1 MSSTAKAI
9 QLSERVNRISVSS
22 TMAVAAEAERL
33 RAEGKDLVDF
43 GAGEPDFPTP
53 DNVKEAAI
61 KAIRDN
67 FSKYTAAPGTMELR
81 KAIVD
86 RHAADFGTSYS
97 PAECIAT
104 AGGKQAI
111 FNAISALINTGDE
124 VILPVPY
131 WVTFADLINYAGGK
145 PVLVETSEERGFE
158 LTAEMIAK
166 AITPKTK
173 LVIINSPNNPS
184 GAVVPQ
190 DEAGRILE
198 LCAAKGVW
206 LMTDECYCQFFY
218 ETKPYS
224 VAGVPGKLD
233 VAKDNIIVVGS
244 LSKTYAMTGWR
255 VGFALGPQAIIGAM
269 GKLQSH
275 STSNPSSIAQKA
287 AVEAVRGSQDSVPKM
302 LAEYRRRRDFV
313 VPKLRSIPGV
323 VCNMPQGAFYAY
335 PNIGKYLGAG
345 KTSSNLPATATELSA
360 RLLREAGVV
369 VVPGEAFG
377 TNAHFRLSYATSME
391 QLEKGLD
398 RLAKFFAAQG

>member
-1 MSSTAKAI
+1 MANSTANTTKREI
-9 QLSERVNRISVSS
+9 KLSDRVSRISVSS

-86 RHAADFGTSYS
+86 RHAADFGTSYTPS
-97 PAECIAT
+97 ECIAT

-111 FNAISALINTGDE
+111 FNAISSLINPGDE

-145 PVLVETSEERGFE
+145 PVMVETREESGFE
-158 LTAEMIAK
+158 LTAEMVKK
-166 AITPKTK
+166 AITPRTK
-173 LVIINSPNNPS
+173 LAIINSPNNPS
-184 GAVVPQ
+184 GAVVPLA
-190 DEAGRILE
+190 EAERILE
-198 LCAAKGVW
+198 VCAAHNVW

-224 VAGVPGKLD
+224 LAGAKD
-233 VAKDNIIVVGS
+233 AKDNIIVVGS

-255 VGFALGPQAIIGAM
+255 VGFALGPAPIIGAM

-287 AVEAVRGSQDSVPKM
+287 AVEAVRGSQDSVPVM

-313 VPKLRSIPGV
+313 VPKLRAIPGV

-345 KTSSNLPATATELSA
+345 RAAATATELSS

-377 TNAHFRLSYATSME
+377 TNEHFRLSYATSME

>member
-1 MSSTAKAI
+1 MSSTAREIK
-9 QLSERVNRISVSS
+9 LSDRVNKISVSS

-81 KAIVD
+81 KAIVE
-86 RHAADFGTSYS
+86 RHAADFGTAYS
-97 PAECIAT
+97 PSECIAT

-111 FNAISALINTGDE
+111 FNAISALINPGDE

-131 WVTFADLINYAGGK
+131 WVTFADLINYASGK

-190 DEAGRILE
+190 DEAARILE
-198 LCAAKGVW
+198 LCASKGIW
-206 LMTDECYCQFFY
+206 LMTDECYCQFY
-218 ETKPYS
+218 YDSKPYS
-224 VAGVPGKLD
+224 IAGVKD
-233 VAKDNIIVVGS
+233 AKDNIIVVGS

-287 AVEAVRGSQDSVPKM
+287 AVEALKGSQDSVPKM

-313 VPKLRSIPGV
+313 RVQASLANLLGRQPTESRYQSSSMVSRIGAAMMRKAPTVAQKGTTISSHAQRSAARSRWPSSDASRIQGCVFMWHLLSTHPGHR
-323 VCNMPQGAFYAY
+323 
-335 PNIGKYLGAG
+335 
-345 KTSSNLPATATELSA
+345 PA
-360 RLLREAGVV
+360 
-369 VVPGEAFG
+369 
-377 TNAHFRLSYATSME
+377 
-391 QLEKGLD
+391 D
-398 RLAKFFAAQG
+398 RPVERPFPRHLT